1 MALTN
6 AERQARY
13 RERLGSKYK
22 RITFTL
28 AAATFKRL
36 RALAE
41 HHAVT
46 QEILLTTLIDDA
58 WGVSKKAGDSQSIER
73 GE

>member
-13 RERLGSKYK
+13 RERLGPKFK

-28 AAATFKRL
+28 PAATFKRL
-36 RALAE
+36 KDLAE

-46 QEILLTTLIDDA
+46 QEILLTTLIDGA
-58 WGVSKKAGDSQSIER
+58 WLSEKN
-73 GE
+73 

>member
-13 RERLGSKYK
+13 RERLGSKYR

-28 AAATFKRL
+28 AAPTFKRL
-36 RALAE
+36 KDLAE
-41 HHAVT
+41 RHSVT
-46 QEILLTTLIDDA
+46 QEVLLTTLIDGA
-58 WGVSKKAGDSQSIER
+58 WLSEKKSKTG
-73 GE
+73 

>member
-13 RERLGSKYK
+13 RERLGSEYK

-28 AAATFKRL
+28 PAATFKHL
-36 RALAE
+36 KDLAE
-41 HHAVT
+41 RHSVT
-46 QEILLTTLIDDA
+46 QEVLLTTLIEGA
-58 WGVSKKAGDSQSIER
+58 WISEKKSKTG
-73 GE
+73 

>member
-13 RERLGSKYK
+13 RERLGSEYK

-28 AAATFKRL
+28 PAVTFKRL
-36 RALAE
+36 KDLSER
-41 HHAVT
+41 HRVT
-46 QEILLTTLIDDA
+46 QEVLLTTLIDGA
-58 WGVSKKAGDSQSIER
+58 WLSEKKSKTG
-73 GE
+73 